1 MTASDNDRAKLNLN
15 FDGAEEGAPMTRP
28 EIEQRVQQIS
38 EEAGFHRRSPSATFP
53 KSELTLPDQPKR
65 RTRMKT
71 GRTYPFN
78 TKIKPET
85 YELICRLSDEA
96 TEREQR
102 PVSMAEIIER
112 SLDALKEAKYRKL
125 PNFSLLNEGG

>member
-1 MTASDNDRAKLNLN
+1 MPEDKNERAKLNLN
-15 FDGAEEGAPMTRP
+15 FDAPEEGVPMSRP
-28 EIEQRVQQIS
+28 EIEKRVRQIS
-38 EEAGFHRRSPSATFP
+38 EEVGFTSRISKVESTQSEIARPS
-53 KSELTLPDQPKR
+53 EPKR
-65 RTRMKT
+65 RTRIKT

-85 YELICRLSDEA
+85 YELICQLSDEA

-112 SLDALKEAKYRKL
+112 SLDVFKETKYRKL